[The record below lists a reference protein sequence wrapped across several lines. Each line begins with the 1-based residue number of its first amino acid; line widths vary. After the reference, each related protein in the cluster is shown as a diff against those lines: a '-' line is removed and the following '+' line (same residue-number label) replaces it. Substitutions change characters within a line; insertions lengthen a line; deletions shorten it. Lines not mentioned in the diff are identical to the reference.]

1 MDAFERNKTEISE
14 AIGKA
19 YAKDYAS
26 FMSWF
31 NHSES
36 SERSIIRGAWDFAFY
51 FVTPSVCRYLKEP
64 EKKSCLEIGYGGGRL
79 LHASR
84 SFFSHSYGIDIHP
97 FADKV
102 REKLLQLKPADDF
115 TLFTADGPEFQLE
128 DTSFDYIYSF
138 IVIQHFYHVDILKGY
153 LSDIARI
160 IKPGGLVNLFFADLW
175 KYDKKMSQ
183 KYLLALPGG
192 LMHVPAPPDEYT
204 AHNSLWLSCGFMS
217 SLLQD
222 KGFEIIEKM
231 PSYRAIPDGY
241 PDMQG
246 TQKGILA
253 RMKS

>member
-1 MDAFERNKTEISE
+1 MDIFDRNKKEISD
-14 AIGKA
+14 AIGRA

-36 SERSIIRGAWDFAFY
+36 FEKSIIRGAWDFTFY
-51 FVTPSVCRYLKEP
+51 FITPAVCRYLREP
-64 EKKSCLEIGYGGGRL
+64 EKKCCLP
-79 LHASR
+79 ASR

-102 REKLLQLKPADDF
+102 REKLLQLKPIDDF
-115 TLFTADGPEFQLE
+115 TLLTADRPVFQLR
-128 DTSFDYIYSF
+128 DKSIDYVYSF
-138 IVIQHFYHVDILKGY
+138 IVIQHFYHVDILKAY

-160 IKPGGLVNLFFADLW
+160 VKPGGLVNLFFADLW
-175 KYDKKMSQ
+175 KFETKIST
-183 KYLLALPGG
+183 KYLLALQEG
-192 LMHVPAPPDEYT
+192 LMHVSAPPDEYT

-217 SLLQD
+217 SLLKD